1 MGVDVVAAVLGV
13 VFEDEDG
20 GVVPVGAV
28 RDGVDHSAQGQI
40 VVGDRGLGARA
51 IRSRA
56 AGVIV
61 GEIEQHEGGE
71 LELRILVQ
79 LTGVNVGGEFVEE
92 LVGTE
97 LVGVVGVEI
106 GIERVEVIAQHR
118 FRGLHFFE

>member
-20 GVVPVGAV
+20 GVIPVGAV
-28 RDGVDHSAQGQI
+28 RDGVDYAAQGQI

-61 GEIEQHEGGE
+61 GEIEQHECGE
-71 LELRILVQ
+71 LELGVFFRFA
-79 LTGVNVGGEFVEE
+79 GVNVGGEFVEE
-92 LVGTE
+92 FVGAKLVGI
-97 LVGVVGVEI
+97 VGVEI
-106 GIERVEVIAQHR
+106 GIERVEVIAQHG
-118 FRGLHFFE
+118 FRRLHVFE

>member
-13 VFEDEDG
+13 VFQDEDG

-28 RDGVDHSAQGQI
+28 RDSVDYAAQGQI

-61 GEIEQHEGGE
+61 GKIEQHEGGE
-71 LELRILVQ
+71 LELGVFFRFA
-79 LTGVNVGGEFVEE
+79 GVNVGREFVEE
-92 LVGTE
+92 FVGAE
-97 LVGVVGVEI
+97 LVGIVGIEI
-106 GIERVEVIAQHR
+106 GIERIEMIAQHR